1 MGHLKLSLVLWL
13 SLIIIALA
21 VASIDV
27 MMWKINLLNPSN
39 ESVVTNIVYYDVWYK
54 ISIIMF
60 LVPALFSY
68 YVTKNRRKSL
78 LIIIAG
84 LILIFFGLEDIFYFA
99 IRGIVMPNEIQS
111 LSEFNPNLFTKVGFV
126 NLMPNELDW
135 LNNNIC
141 ITLFGKPVTPFVLF
155 KSTLFALVISF
166 ILVMI

>member
-1 MGHLKLSLVLWL
+1 MGHLKLSLVLWF

-39 ESVVTNIVYYDVWYK
+39 EPVVTNIVYYDVWYK

-68 YVTKNRRKSL
+68 YVTKNGRKSL

-99 IRGIVMPNEIQS
+99 IRGIVMPNELTS
-111 LSEFNPNLFTKVGFV
+111 LSQMNPNLFTNVGFV
-126 NLMPNELDW
+126 NLMPNELYW

-141 ITLFGKPVTPFVLF
+141 ITLFGKPVTPDILY
-155 KSTLFALVISF
+155 KSTAFALVISF